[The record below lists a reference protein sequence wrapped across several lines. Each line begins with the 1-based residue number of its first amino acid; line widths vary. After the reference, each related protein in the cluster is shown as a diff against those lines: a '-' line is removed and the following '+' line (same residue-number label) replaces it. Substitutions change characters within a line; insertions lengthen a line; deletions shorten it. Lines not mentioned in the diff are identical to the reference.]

1 MIFQRL
7 DGTMYDISNYGLTR
21 LYHNIPSS
29 DIEHNTVSIDGR
41 GPIITSSTIGQRT
54 ISVDM
59 LFQVADIYDYYL
71 LRDEVNSLFLL
82 EESFYII
89 FKREPYKRWL
99 VKVADGYKL
108 PPHPKAGTFTVNF
121 RTQNRYAESIATTLD
136 IKEWD
141 IDKWG
146 WNGTIGWDEDLRYRF
161 TTNIFSVNNLGNV
174 KIDPRE
180 HQLDIIVKGN
190 FPSHFKLI
198 NTTTADAYQYNGPL
212 TSSDELKM
220 SGISTFK
227 NGISSFKNTNK
238 KLISLAP
245 GINNLVIEGGTIN
258 SISFNFRFLNK

>member
-108 PPHPKAGTFTVNF
+108 PPHPKAGVFTVNF

-146 WNGTIGWDEDLRYRF
+146 WNGTISWDDDLQFVF
-161 TTNIFSVNNLGNV
+161 TSNSFVVNNLGNAI
-174 KIDPRE
+174 IDPRE
-180 HQLDIIVKGN
+180 NELEIVIKATAGTYL
-190 FPSHFKLI
+190 KLTN
-198 NTTTADAYQYNGPL
+198 NTTGDIFQYNKTL
-212 TSSDELKM
+212 TTNDTLTLTGVK
-220 SGISTFK
+220 TLK
-227 NGISSFKNTNK
+227 NGNSVFKDTNHE
-238 KLISLAP
+238 LIQLIP
-245 GINNLVIEGGTIN
+245 GNNIFTVEGGTIQN
-258 SISFNFRFLNK
+258 IAFNFRFLYK